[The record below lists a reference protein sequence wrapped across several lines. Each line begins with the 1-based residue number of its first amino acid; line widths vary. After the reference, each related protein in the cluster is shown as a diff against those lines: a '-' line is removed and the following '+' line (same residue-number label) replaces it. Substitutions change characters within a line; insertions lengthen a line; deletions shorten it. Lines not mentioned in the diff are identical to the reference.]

1 MTVSTAY
8 TVLSYSGNGATTA
21 FAVTW
26 PFLTGSLVVTLVAS
40 TGVETTQTLGTH
52 YTVSGGTDS
61 NGLPAVGTV
70 TMITAPASGQTLR
83 IARATPKTQAT
94 TWGENDAF
102 PQKTIEA
109 ALDKLL
115 LITQEGASPGTVNDG
130 IGGDVMELVTSGATD
145 YWDAESQI
153 IRNVADATAST
164 DAVNYGQL
172 QDVLVAAGAG
182 DVVGPASSVDGEIVL
197 FDSTTGKLIKRA
209 TTTGLLKAAS
219 GVVSAATAGTDYYV
233 PGGALGTP
241 SSGTLTNATGLPV
254 AGITS
259 STSTALGVGSL
270 ELGHASD
277 TTLSRSAAGELA
289 VEGTLVKK
297 VGKETVFIP
306 AGAMTARTT
315 NGAAAGTTELATND
329 VMLSS
334 LDFDQTTEEG
344 AGFWVAMPKSWNES
358 TVTFKPFW
366 TAASGSG
373 GVVWGLAAYSFSDDD
388 AMDTAVS
395 GQQTST
401 DTLITAN
408 DMHIAPESS
417 AITIGGTPAEGDMVY
432 FEITREVA
440 NGSDTLSADA
450 KLLGV
455 HVYITANAST
465 DA

>member
-153 IRNVADATAST
+153 IRNVADATANT

-172 QDVLVAAGAG
+172 QAFAITAG
-182 DVVGPASSVDGEIVL
+182 DRKSVV
-197 FDSTTGKLIKRA
+197 
-209 TTTGLLKAAS
+209 
-219 GVVSAATAGTDYYV
+219 
-233 PGGALGTP
+233 
-241 SSGTLTNATGLPV
+241 
-254 AGITS
+254 
-259 STSTALGVGSL
+259 
-270 ELGHASD
+270 
-277 TTLSRSAAGELA
+277 
-289 VEGTLVKK
+289 
-297 VGKETVFIP
+297 
-306 AGAMTARTT
+306 
-315 NGAAAGTTELATND
+315 
-329 VMLSS
+329 
-334 LDFDQTTEEG
+334 
-344 AGFWVAMPKSWNES
+344 
-358 TVTFKPFW
+358 
-366 TAASGSG
+366 
-373 GVVWGLAAYSFSDDD
+373 
-388 AMDTAVS
+388 
-395 GQQTST
+395 
-401 DTLITAN
+401 
-408 DMHIAPESS
+408 
-417 AITIGGTPAEGDMVY
+417 
-432 FEITREVA
+432 
-440 NGSDTLSADA
+440 
-450 KLLGV
+450 
-455 HVYITANAST
+455 
-465 DA
+465 

>member
-8 TVLSYSGNGATTA
+8 SVLSFAGNDATTE

-26 PFLTGSLVVTLVAS
+26 PFFTGSLVVTLVNS
-40 TGVETTQTLGTH
+40 SGVETVKTITTH

-61 NGLPAVGTV
+61 NGLPATGTV
-70 TMITAPASGQTLR
+70 TMLTAPATGETLR
-83 IARATPKTQAT
+83 IQRSTPKTQAA

-102 PQKTIEA
+102 PQKTIESA
-109 ALDKLL
+109 FDKLL
-115 LITQEGASPGTVNDG
+115 LIAQEGGNAGTVNDG
-130 IGGDVMELVTSGATD
+130 ITGDVLSLVSSGATD
-145 YWDAESQI
+145 YWDAESRI
-153 IRNVADATAST
+153 IRNVADAVGSD

-172 QDVLVAAGAG
+172 QDVLVTAGAG
-182 DVVGPASSVDGEIVL
+182 DVVGPASSVDDEIAL
-197 FDSTTGKLIKRA
+197 FDATTGKLIKRA
-209 TTTGLLKAAS
+209 TTTGLLKATS
-219 GVVSAATAGTDYYV
+219 GVLSAAAAGTDYIA

-254 AGITS
+254 SGIMS

-297 VGKETVFIP
+297 VGKETIFIP

-315 NGAAAGTTELATND
+315 NGAASGTTELATND

-344 AGFWVAMPKSWNES
+344 AGFWIAMPKSWNES

-388 AMDTAVS
+388 ALDTAVS

-401 DTLITAN
+401 DTLLAAN
-408 DMHIAPESS
+408 DMHIGSESS

-440 NGSDTLSADA
+440 NGSDTLTADA

-455 HVYITANAST
+455 HVYITTNAST